1 MKPPSLIDTLLPH
14 VESIHRV
21 LEQCRSLANPG
32 SRDVSTS
39 LPKKTALY
47 GRLWEEANELA
58 CLINIARKTVLQ
70 AALLRP
76 TLEVISCPP
85 GQQAYQWTSEEAQVL
100 NQHRELV
107 QEVRVIC
114 KALHEWVNHVND
126 ALQSDQIL
134 KKKLDGQL
142 LSHLSRIVLFRNKL
156 ITHKELLADSISA
169 TTYSADLATLSFMAT
184 DFNLHAK
191 AGQEIGGLYQKALPY
206 IPTSE
211 RSDNTHQ
218 RFRLLAKYHAALPSP
233 MTKRVKKMVETYG
246 GQSDSLVELAAFC
259 ATLTAAVL
267 SPLARELAPG
277 KGQ

>member
-1 MKPPSLIDTLLPH
+1 M
-14 VESIHRV
+14 
-21 LEQCRSLANPG
+21 
-32 SRDVSTS
+32 STS
-39 LPKKTALY
+39 LLKKAALY
-47 GRLWEEANELA
+47 GRLWEEADELA
-58 CLINIARKTVLQ
+58 CLINIARKAVLQ

-76 TLEVISCPP
+76 TLEEISSRP
-85 GQQAYQWTSEEAQVL
+85 GRQAYHLTSSEAQVL

-114 KALHEWVNHVND
+114 KALHEWINHVND
-126 ALQSDQIL
+126 ALQSDQVL
-134 KKKLDGQL
+134 KKKLDDQH

-156 ITHKELLADSISA
+156 ITHKELLSESISA
-169 TTYSADLATLSFMAT
+169 TSYSADLATLSFMAT

-191 AGQEIGGLYQKALPY
+191 AGKEIGELYQNALSY

-218 RFRLLAKYHAALPSP
+218 RFRLLAKYHAALLPT
-233 MTKRVKKMVETYG
+233 MMARVKKMVETYG

-267 SPLARELAPG
+267 SPLARELAPD
-277 KGQ
+277 KDQ